1 MQTTRGGW
9 LEALHYR
16 DFRLLLIGEVT
27 SAIGTEMFYVALNWQ
42 MYLLTHSAVA
52 LGLLGLAGFVP
63 ALLFSLLGGNFA
75 DAHNRKK
82 ILYVTQPIFMLCS
95 ILLALAT
102 FAHVVTPLIMYIIS
116 GIVAATVAFDH
127 PARSSLIPN
136 LVDKKDFTNTLSVY
150 EMFEQIARIA
160 GPLAAGFLIAGTGVG
175 SIYGIDAIS
184 TIAVLLAL
192 LLMKHTGEP
201 GGEKSA
207 VSLSSIKEGLTFVR
221 SKTLVWSSILVDFF
235 ATFLVLAMM
244 LLPIFANDILHVGPQ
259 GLGLLYA
266 APSIGA
272 ILAGFIM
279 TLKGQIR
286 FQGKTLLFGVALFG
300 LATILFGL
308 SHVYILSVI
317 ALVLI
322 GGFDSVS
329 VIMRETI
336 QQLATPDTMRGR
348 VASIAMIFWMGGP
361 QLGEFEAGM
370 LAALIGV
377 QFSVVV
383 GGVATIFFVGIMALL
398 VPALRKYQAINNT

>member
-207 VSLSSIKEGLTFVR
+207 VSLNSIKEGLSFVR
-221 SKTLVWSSILVDFF
+221 SKTLLWSTILVDFF
-235 ATFLVLAMM
+235 ATFLALAMM

-361 QLGEFEAGM
+361 QLGEFEAGL

-377 QFSVVV
+377 PLSVVA
-383 GGVATIFFVGIMALL
+383 GGVATIVFVGFMAVLI
-398 VPALRKYQAINNT
+398 PALRNYQAGD

>member
-1 MQTTRGGW
+1 VQNTRGGW
-9 LEALHYR
+9 LAALKYR

-27 SAIGTEMFYVALNWQ
+27 SAIGTEMFYVALSWQ
-42 MYLLTHSAVA
+42 MYLLTHSAFA
-52 LGLLGLAGFVP
+52 LGLLGLAGFIP
-63 ALLFSLLGGNFA
+63 AMLFSLLGGNFA

-95 ILLALAT
+95 VLLALAT
-102 FAHVVTPLIMYIIS
+102 FTHVVTPLFMYIIA

-150 EMFEQIARIA
+150 EMFEQIARIT
-160 GPLAAGFLIAGTGVG
+160 GPLIAGFLIASTGVG

-184 TIAVLLAL
+184 TIAVILAL
-192 LLMKHTGEP
+192 LLMEHAGEP

-207 VSLSSIKEGLTFVR
+207 VSLNSIKEGLTFVR
-221 SKTLVWSSILVDFF
+221 SKTLLWSTILVDFF
-235 ATFLVLAMM
+235 ATFLALAMV
-244 LLPIFANDILHVGPQ
+244 LLPIFANEILHVGPQ

-272 ILAGFIM
+272 IVAGLFM
-279 TLKGQIR
+279 TLKGQVR
-286 FQGKTLLFGVALFG
+286 FQGKTLLVAVTLFG

-317 ALVLI
+317 ALALI

-361 QLGEFEAGM
+361 QLGEFEAGL

-377 QFSVVV
+377 RLSVVA
-383 GGVATIFFVGIMALL
+383 GGVATIIFVAIMAFL
-398 VPALRKYQAINNT
+398 VPALRKYQATH